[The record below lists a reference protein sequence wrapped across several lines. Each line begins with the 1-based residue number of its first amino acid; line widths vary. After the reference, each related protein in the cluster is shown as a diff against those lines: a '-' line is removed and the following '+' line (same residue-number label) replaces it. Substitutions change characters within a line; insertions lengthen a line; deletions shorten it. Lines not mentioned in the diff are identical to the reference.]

1 MREGNDDMSA
11 ARIEK
16 LESLLAR
23 VQRNRHAAPA
33 EPRRKPS
40 TPLELA
46 VESAELPLPSEP
58 PPAPPAIVEHGTPPA
73 GVKVTPSFAKVSIPV
88 DDEPELVVSEPSGD
102 YDVVIDGDGDD
113 DGDELPTVPP
123 PPPEPPAVVIASPG
137 FEPVQLPPLPPSER
151 PPAIEALPAAA
162 LVQPTPP
169 VAEPVVSKTSEPV
182 VAKTP
187 VAEAHVET
195 PRAAP
200 SAHPIEAPLPTAS
213 APVARVVAPAPKTEP
228 STFGELLDRTLAL
241 RPR

>member
-1 MREGNDDMSA
+1 MSA

-23 VQRNRHAAPA
+23 VQRNRHAART
-33 EPRRKPS
+33 ELRRKPS

-58 PPAPPAIVEHGTPPA
+58 PPAPPAMLEAGTPPA
-73 GVKVTPSFAKVSIPV
+73 GVKVTPSFAKVAIPM

-113 DGDELPTVPP
+113 DDGDELPTVPP
-123 PPPEPPAVVIASPG
+123 PPPQPPAVVIASPG

-151 PPAIEALPAAA
+151 PPAIEALPVAA
-162 LVQPTPP
+162 LVEPTP
-169 VAEPVVSKTSEPV
+169 A

-187 VAEAHVET
+187 VAEPAVAKAPPIVET
-195 PRAAP
+195 PPAEAP
-200 SAHPIEAPLPTAS
+200 RPAPAVRPIEAPLPAAS
-213 APVARVVAPAPKTEP
+213 APVARVVAPAPKPEP
-228 STFGELLDRTLAL
+228 STFGELLDRALAL

>member
-1 MREGNDDMSA
+1 MSA

-23 VQRNRHAAPA
+23 VQRNRHTART

-88 DDEPELVVSEPSGD
+88 DDEPELLVSEPSGD
-102 YDVVIDGDGDD
+102 YDVEIDGDD

-123 PPPEPPAVVIASPG
+123 PPPEVPAVVIASPG

-169 VAEPVVSKTSEPV
+169 VVAKTSEPV
-182 VAKTP
+182 VAKAP
-187 VAEAHVET
+187 VAEASVET

>member
-1 MREGNDDMSA
+1 MSA

-23 VQRNRHAAPA
+23 VQRNRHAART

-73 GVKVTPSFAKVSIPV
+73 GVKVTPSFAKVAIPA

-102 YDVVIDGDGDD
+102 YDVEIDGDGDD

-137 FEPVQLPPLPPSER
+137 FEPVHLPPLPPSER
-151 PPAIEALPAAA
+151 PPAAVETPVAKVAFEGPAIEALPSAA
-162 LVQPTPP
+162 LVEPTP
-169 VAEPVVSKTSEPV
+169 VVVPE
-182 VAKTP
+182 AP
-187 VAEAHVET
+187 VAEAPI
-195 PRAAP
+195 PRVPPVAR
-200 SAHPIEAPLPTAS
+200 PIEAPLPAAS
-213 APVARVVAPAPKTEP
+213 ASIARVVAPAPKAQP

>member
-1 MREGNDDMSA
+1 MSA

-16 LESLLAR
+16 LETLLAR
-23 VQRNRHAAPA
+23 VQRNRHAAPT

-58 PPAPPAIVEHGTPPA
+58 PPAPPALLEAGTPPA
-73 GVKVTPSFAKVSIPV
+73 GVKVTPSFAKVAIPV

-102 YDVVIDGDGDD
+102 YDVVIDGDDGDDD

-151 PPAIEALPAAA
+151 PPAIEALPVAA
-162 LVQPTPP
+162 LVEPTPP
-169 VAEPVVSKTSEPV
+169 AAI
-182 VAKTP
+182 AKTP
-187 VAEAHVET
+187 VAEPAVAKAPPIAEAPVEA
-195 PRAAP
+195 PRVTP
-200 SAHPIEAPLPTAS
+200 SARPIEAPLPPAS
-213 APVARVVAPAPKTEP
+213 APVARVVAPAPRTEP

>member
-1 MREGNDDMSA
+1 MSA

-23 VQRNRHAAPA
+23 VQRNRHAART

-73 GVKVTPSFAKVSIPV
+73 GVKVTPSFAKVAIPV

-102 YDVVIDGDGDD
+102 YDVEIDGD

-151 PPAIEALPAAA
+151 PPAIVAPAIEALPLAA
-162 LVQPTPP
+162 LVEPTP
-169 VAEPVVSKTSEPV
+169 AAEPV
-182 VAKTP
+182 VAKAP
-187 VAEAHVET
+187 VAEPAVAKTPPEAPPVEAL
-195 PRAAP
+195 RVVP
-200 SAHPIEAPLPTAS
+200 SARPIEAPAPTAS

>member
-1 MREGNDDMSA
+1 MSA

-23 VQRNRHAAPA
+23 VQRNRNAAPA

-73 GVKVTPSFAKVSIPV
+73 GVKVTPSFAKVAIPA

-102 YDVVIDGDGDD
+102 YDVEIDGDGDD

-151 PPAIEALPAAA
+151 PPAIEALPLAA
-162 LVQPTPP
+162 LVEPTP
-169 VAEPVVSKTSEPV
+169 AEPV
-182 VAKTP
+182 VAKAP
-187 VAEAHVET
+187 VAEPAFEEA
-195 PRAAP
+195 PPAAKAPP
-200 SAHPIEAPLPTAS
+200 SARPIEAPLPAVS

>member
-1 MREGNDDMSA
+1 MSA

-73 GVKVTPSFAKVSIPV
+73 GVKVTPSFAKVAIPV

-102 YDVVIDGDGDD
+102 YDVVIDGDD

-151 PPAIEALPAAA
+151 PPAIEALPLAA
-162 LVQPTPP
+162 LVEPTP
-169 VAEPVVSKTSEPV
+169 A
-182 VAKTP
+182 AKTP
-187 VAEAHVET
+187 VAEPAVAKAPPIAEAPPVEA
-195 PRAAP
+195 PRPVPAAR
-200 SAHPIEAPLPTAS
+200 PIEASLPAAS
-213 APVARVVAPAPKTEP
+213 APVARVVAPAPKPEP
-228 STFGELLDRTLAL
+228 STFGELLDRALAL

>member
-1 MREGNDDMSA
+1 GARRSGRELRDLRLGPARPRALGRRAGRDPRRASRGRRGRGRGDPRGVLRCARHAPGRLRRGGPPLPARRSRRRGRGAWLGARWREARGGPRSPRGMREGNDDMSA

-102 YDVVIDGDGDD
+102 YDVVIDG
-113 DGDELPTVPP
+113 
-123 PPPEPPAVVIASPG
+123 
-137 FEPVQLPPLPPSER
+137 
-151 PPAIEALPAAA
+151 
-162 LVQPTPP
+162 
-169 VAEPVVSKTSEPV
+169 
-182 VAKTP
+182 
-187 VAEAHVET
+187 
-195 PRAAP
+195 
-200 SAHPIEAPLPTAS
+200 
-213 APVARVVAPAPKTEP
+213 
-228 STFGELLDRTLAL
+228 
-241 RPR
+241 

>member
-1 MREGNDDMSA
+1 MSA

-23 VQRNRHAAPA
+23 VQRNRHAART

-73 GVKVTPSFAKVSIPV
+73 GVKVTPSFAKVAIPV

-102 YDVVIDGDGDD
+102 YDVVIDGDDD

-137 FEPVQLPPLPPSER
+137 FEPVQLPPWPPSDR
-151 PPAIEALPAAA
+151 PPAIEALPVAAR
-162 LVQPTPP
+162 VEPTPP
-169 VAEPVVSKTSEPV
+169 AA

-187 VAEAHVET
+187 VAEPAV
-195 PRAAP
+195 AKAP
-200 SAHPIEAPLPTAS
+200 SVAEAPPVEPPRVAPAARPIEAPLPSAS
-213 APVARVVAPAPKTEP
+213 APVARVVAPAPKPEP

>member
-1 MREGNDDMSA
+1 MSA

-23 VQRNRHAAPA
+23 VQRNRHAGPT

-73 GVKVTPSFAKVSIPV
+73 GVKVTPSFAKVAIPV

-102 YDVVIDGDGDD
+102 YDVEIDGDD

-123 PPPEPPAVVIASPG
+123 PPPEPPAVLIASPG

-151 PPAIEALPAAA
+151 PPAIEALPLAA
-162 LVQPTPP
+162 VVEPTPP
-169 VAEPVVSKTSEPV
+169 AMEPVVAAPVVEPV

-187 VAEAHVET
+187 PVAEA
-195 PRAAP
+195 PRVVP
-200 SAHPIEAPLPTAS
+200 SARPIEAPVPAVS

>member
-1 MREGNDDMSA
+1 MSA

-58 PPAPPAIVEHGTPPA
+58 PPAPPAMVEHGTPPA
-73 GVKVTPSFAKVSIPV
+73 GVKVTPSFAKVAIPV

-151 PPAIEALPAAA
+151 PPAIEALPLAA
-162 LVQPTPP
+162 LVEPTPTAEPVVAKAP
-169 VAEPVVSKTSEPV
+169 VAEPVVAKAPIAEP
-182 VAKTP
+182 P
-187 VAEAHVET
+187 VEA
-195 PRAAP
+195 PRVPP
-200 SAHPIEAPLPTAS
+200 SARPIEAPVPAAS
-213 APVARVVAPAPKTEP
+213 APIARVVAPAPKTEP